1 MRHDE
6 HFEECPRLA
15 PSRAATCRRV
25 ALWPKTGDVPLS
37 DRTSRS
43 AYLGT
48 HFTGSSTGIGNGTRI
63 ADQGRFDEGSRGA
76 ALLPCLTLSEGMHM
90 CRYVRVVLPLR
101 VPDIGGSGP
110 RECLHP
116 RICTEAS

>member
-90 CRYVRVVLPLR
+90 CR
-101 VPDIGGSGP
+101 
-110 RECLHP
+110 
-116 RICTEAS
+116 